1 MEILHRSEASK
12 SPQEESL
19 QTTPA
24 AASKDNDRL
33 YQVINRIRASLDL
46 SEILDATVEEMRLF
60 TGNDRI
66 KVYQFQ
72 PDGHGIVVAE
82 SVNRDRLPSLLHL
95 HFPAEDIPLYA
106 RELYLQKRCRTIVNL
121 KEHTIG
127 LSPLVFPPDHQAET
141 EIHYRPLD
149 PCHWEYL
156 TNMGVQSSL
165 VFPLVLK
172 DAQTP
177 LDRLLPALTPD
188 QHLWGLLIFHHAS
201 PLEIE
206 SDRLDFIQA
215 VVDQLISA
223 IGHAKLL
230 EQARIQAQ
238 QAEQLNSI
246 QTLIHSYPD
255 IRLQEALNKA
265 VDIFQGNGGRIYL
278 CAEPTLEL
286 STRQVK
292 RSAIVFTS
300 GLQPHPLPGD
310 RPLEENQ
317 LWQRYL
323 QSSANASPEWSVDWM
338 RSTYRLNQTSLLG
351 GADEDPY
358 TLPEQS
364 SWHWQGIWG
373 VCNLWQE
380 PLLRSVSPCFHATAL
395 RGLLIIPLHLNQK
408 LMGCLTIFRGLPAEE
423 KVWQAESDLDERQLL
438 PQQSY
443 AVWRQMLAGQC
454 VPWSG
459 ADLSL
464 AKSLQSSFVLGIRQ
478 YRLAEEVN
486 ILNTHL
492 QQQVKIRTAELA
504 ESSHV
509 AKQQQVLAEVVS
521 DLQTGKDV
529 FDVFRSSTE
538 KVRQLLLIDR
548 VSIYKFDPDWGGGFL
563 RECDAVN
570 PGWEKLVLATR
581 DVWNDDYLQETKGGR
596 YRKHEISIVPDIYT
610 AGLSDCHLEVL
621 EQFHIRA
628 FLIVPLF
635 VGRQLWGLLGVYQHS
650 HPHVWKESEVIFT
663 RQIAA
668 HLGNGLQQ
676 RALLEQAQKQAQKVP
691 VMLEQQ
697 QTLTGVISR
706 IRASLNL
713 EQIFGA
719 TTQEVRRFLQV
730 DRVSIYKFDVDSGYI
745 LGEFVAEDVVPG
757 YISVLSYQVED
768 RCFGEEYADRYQQG
782 CIHCV
787 ADIYEAKLQDC
798 HLALLQQF
806 QIRANLI
813 VPLLCKDKL
822 WGLLCVHHC
831 CAPRPWLDWEVDFV
845 QQIATQ
851 LGVALHQAQLLQESL
866 KARQLADKANQAKS
880 EFLANMSHE
889 LRTPLNAIL
898 GLSESLQQGIYGE
911 LKQDQK
917 DRIGLVATSGKHLLQ
932 LINDILDLAKV
943 ESGKFQIYRSSTS
956 LRSLCES
963 SVAFIH
969 PLIVEK
975 HLELEV
981 NLPPDSLEIE
991 IEVDELRVRQI
1002 LVNLLSNAVK
1012 FTAAGG
1018 MVRLT
1023 VTLTPDDQVQ
1033 FDIEDNGIGI
1043 APENLP
1049 NLFQSFYQVESGLT
1063 RQYYGSGLGLAL
1075 VKRMVEAHQGQVKV
1089 ESTLGKGSCFT
1100 VILPCKAAA
1109 QKGEVT
1115 LGEFALDSSPL
1126 LNGSGAKGSGS
1137 NGTVREERSLPTV
1150 DLKSFQSPP
1159 APRELETIQQDEIA
1173 DPEEPDQFQEDP
1185 LEDSLDFPAVPPE
1198 QSEAPPE
1205 GDCPLILL
1213 AEDNEANIETFSRYL
1228 IYNGFRVVTAL
1239 NGQEALH
1246 LAEQEKP
1253 DCILMD
1259 MQMPVMDGFEAMQ
1272 TLRRNE
1278 QFNDVPIIAL
1288 TALAMAGDREKCL
1301 EAGANDYLEKPVYL
1315 KTIVSTIEGLL
1326 LSRQTPSASPTI

>member
-1 MEILHRSEASK
+1 MEILHRSEARE
-12 SPQEESL
+12 SPQQESL
-19 QTTPA
+19 QA
-24 AASKDNDRL
+24 APNAAPKDNDRL
-33 YQVINRIRASLDL
+33 YQVIDRIRASLDL
-46 SEILDATVEEMRLF
+46 SEILDATVEEMRSF
-60 TGNDRI
+60 TQHDRV

-82 SVNRDRLPSLLHL
+82 SVNRDRLPSLLNV

-106 RELYLQKRCRTIVNL
+106 RDLYIQKRCRTIVDL
-121 KEHTIG
+121 QEHTIG
-127 LSPLVFPPDHQAET
+127 LSPLVLTPAQTET
-141 EIHYRPLD
+141 EIHYRPVD

-156 TNMGVQSSL
+156 TSMGVQASL
-165 VFPLVLK
+165 VFPLVLQ
-172 DAQTP
+172 DTQTP

-201 PLEIE
+201 SLKIE
-206 SDRLDFIQA
+206 PARLDFIQA
-215 VVDQLISA
+215 VVDQLINA

-255 IRLQEALNKA
+255 IRLQEALHKA
-265 VDIFQGNGGRIYL
+265 VDIFQGTGGRIYL

-292 RSAIVFTS
+292 RPALIFAS
-300 GLQPHPLPGD
+300 GLQPQPLPGN

-317 LWQRYL
+317 ILQRYL
-323 QSSANASPEWSVDWM
+323 QSSVDASPEWSVDWM
-338 RSTYRLNQTSLLG
+338 RSTYRLLNQPPRASSLG
-351 GADEDPY
+351 GTDDDPFM
-358 TLPEQS
+358 LPDQS
-364 SWHWQGIWG
+364 SWHWQGIWA
-373 VCNLWQE
+373 VCNIWKE
-380 PLLRSVSPCFHATAL
+380 PLLRSITPCFQSTSL
-395 RGLLIIPLHLNQK
+395 QGLLIIPLHLNQK
-408 LMGCLTIFRGLPAEE
+408 LMGCLTIFRDKLAEDNG
-423 KVWQAESDLDERQLL
+423 WQAESDSDPRQFM

-443 AVWRQMLAGQC
+443 AIWRQMLADQC
-454 VPWSG
+454 MPWTS

-464 AKSLQSSFVLGIRQ
+464 AKSLQSSFALGIRQ

-521 DLQTGKDV
+521 ELQTGKDL

-538 KVRQLLLIDR
+538 KVRQLLLADR
-548 VSIYKFDPDWGGGFL
+548 VSIYKFDQDWGGGFL

-570 PGWEKLVLATR
+570 PGWAKLILATR
-581 DVWNDDYLQETKGGR
+581 DVWNDDYLQETQGGR
-596 YRKHEISIVPDIYT
+596 YRNHEISIVPDIYT
-610 AGLSDCHLEVL
+610 AGLSDCHIEVL
-621 EQFHIRA
+621 EQFHIRS
-628 FLIVPLF
+628 FLIIPLF
-635 VGRQLWGLLGVYQHS
+635 VGRQLWGLLGIYQHS
-650 HPHVWKESEVIFT
+650 HAHVWKESEVIFA

-713 EQIFGA
+713 EQIFTA

-730 DRVSIYKFDVDSGYI
+730 DRVAIYEFDQKSSYV
-745 LGEFVAEDVVPG
+745 LGRFVAEDVMPG
-757 YISVLSYQVED
+757 YMSVLSYQIED

-782 CIHCV
+782 CIQSL
-787 ADIYEAKLQDC
+787 ADIYEANLKDC

-831 CAPRPWLDWEVDFV
+831 GGPRPWLDWEVDFV
-845 QQIATQ
+845 KQIATQ

-911 LKQDQK
+911 LKAEQK
-917 DRIGLVATSGKHLLQ
+917 DRIGLVATSGRHLLQ

-943 ESGKFQIYRSSTS
+943 ESGKFQIYPSPTR

-963 SVAFIH
+963 SLAFIH
-969 PLIVEK
+969 PLVTK
-975 HLELEV
+975 KDLKLEV
-981 NLPPDSLEIE
+981 NLPPDSLDID

-1012 FTAAGG
+1012 FTAEGG
-1018 MVRLT
+1018 IVRLT
-1023 VTLTPDDQVQ
+1023 VTLTPEDQVQ

-1043 APENLP
+1043 APENIS

-1089 ESTLGKGSCFT
+1089 ESTPGKGSCFT
-1100 VILPCKAAA
+1100 VILPCKALAA
-1109 QKGEVT
+1109 Q
-1115 LGEFALDSSPL
+1115 P
-1126 LNGSGAKGSGS
+1126 
-1137 NGTVREERSLPTV
+1137 
-1150 DLKSFQSPP
+1150 
-1159 APRELETIQQDEIA
+1159 
-1173 DPEEPDQFQEDP
+1173 
-1185 LEDSLDFPAVPPE
+1185 
-1198 QSEAPPE
+1198 
-1205 GDCPLILL
+1205 
-1213 AEDNEANIETFSRYL
+1213 
-1228 IYNGFRVVTAL
+1228 
-1239 NGQEALH
+1239 
-1246 LAEQEKP
+1246 
-1253 DCILMD
+1253 
-1259 MQMPVMDGFEAMQ
+1259 
-1272 TLRRNE
+1272 
-1278 QFNDVPIIAL
+1278 
-1288 TALAMAGDREKCL
+1288 
-1301 EAGANDYLEKPVYL
+1301 
-1315 KTIVSTIEGLL
+1315 
-1326 LSRQTPSASPTI
+1326 